1 MAITRPQSDIAKKE
15 ESAPSGEK
23 AATTQAAMTPPA
35 FYQEMLKR
43 PNVRELLAR
52 LAKGDD

>member
-1 MAITRPQSDIAKKE
+1 MAITHPQSDTTKKE
-15 ESAPSGEK
+15 EIAPSGEK
-23 AATTQAAMTPPA
+23 RSDTQAAMTPPA

-43 PNVRELLAR
+43 PNVRKLLTR